1 MLKKFECKECKT
13 RFEADDAHSVVC
25 PHCQSDNV
33 DYAHFHISAKV
44 WKIITGCVFGG
55 LIVWGIVSPPRFS
68 CSRPDGSGS
77 DSTDSTID
85 TPTVDTP
92 IYIGFPILNIGEPV
106 EDEGYYTVEVAVEN
120 PGVAKIYYAILD
132 PYDNSHIIAKD
143 DKGHFTKIPSS
154 KADGG
159 VYDIAV
165 FDAKEDTIICKIDKP
180 GFIPIVSPPSDRMS
194 KEDLQDSIDARALS
208 LMGKG
213 ENNYLASDYTLKFVG
228 LSKDAVNV
236 PTILAEVFEKLN
248 FSWTSVKVISLRYDN
263 MNRISEITMKV
274 EE

>member
-1 MLKKFECKECKT
+1 MLRKFECKECKT

-44 WKIITGCVFGG
+44 WKIIAGCVLGG
-55 LIVWGIVSPPRFS
+55 LIVWGIVSPPPFI
-68 CSRPDGSGS
+68 CPPPDGPGPDTLDTTII
-77 DSTDSTID
+77 DS
-85 TPTVDTP
+85 

-106 EDEGYYTVEVAVEN
+106 ENEGYYTVDVVVEN

-132 PYDNSHIIAKD
+132 PYNNSHIIAKA

-165 FDAKEDTIICKIDKP
+165 FDAKEDTIICKKDKP

-228 LSKDAVNV
+228 LPKDAVSV
-236 PTILAEVFEKLN
+236 PTILAEVFEKLD
-248 FSWTSVKVISLRYDN
+248 FSWISVKVVDLKYGKD
-263 MNRISEITMKV
+263 NRISEITLKV
-274 EE
+274 ER

>member
-1 MLKKFECKECKT
+1 MLKRFECKECKT

-33 DYAHFHISAKV
+33 DYVHFHISAKV
-44 WKIITGCVFGG
+44 WKIIIGCVLGG
-55 LIVWGIVSPPRFS
+55 LIVWSIVSTL
-68 CSRPDGSGS
+68 RPDSPPPPPPPPPI
-77 DSTDSTID
+77 ID
-85 TPTVDTP
+85 TLS
-92 IYIGFPILNIGEPV
+92 LNIGEPV
-106 EDEGYYTVEVAVEN
+106 EDEGYYTVEVAMKN

-132 PYDNSHIIAKD
+132 PYNNSHIIAKD

-165 FDAKEDTIICKIDKP
+165 FDAKEDTIICKKDKP

-236 PTILAEVFEKLN
+236 PTILAEVFEKLD